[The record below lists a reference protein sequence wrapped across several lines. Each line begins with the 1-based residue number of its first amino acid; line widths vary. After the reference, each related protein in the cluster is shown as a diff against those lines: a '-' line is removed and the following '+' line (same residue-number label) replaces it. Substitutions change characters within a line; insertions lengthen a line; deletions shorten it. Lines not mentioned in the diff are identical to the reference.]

1 MLLNEILG
9 SVDRLSDALDCLLD
23 DARGHSLNSLSY

>member
-9 SVDRLSDALDCLLD
+9 SVDRLAAALDRLLN
-23 DARGHSLNSLSY
+23 DAGGHSLNSLSY